1 MVEKVGASNAIH
13 EVVVGERVGRSIAAE
28 VHTLAV
34 DVLHGERT
42 GRSIAADVLTQSADV
57 LHGERIG
64 RDIATDVLAVVSEA
78 LIRIRPITAVSQR
91 VELLVSLPN
100 DPIKPGGQVYR
111 FAQEVFQ
118 QRDPLPL
125 PSTVWSWTHVFTYGQ
140 VVTTHRVVPGIWP
153 RSPNTAASVVQ
164 QALLKRTGRPPI
176 SPLQAK
182 TLRSLAVVS
191 RGDVYVRTS
200 GVFLAQGMWLA
211 TAGRDPMPAPSTL
224 RSPIQSRTA
233 VELVVLSKAAREP
246 DPTNVQVAT
255 SHQFAIAWRSRAW
268 TVDQQVGVLVQM
280 TTVTRVPVL
289 EKSPEQVAWQN
300 MLALQ
305 ARVPEPPHGPNEVAQ
320 QVQAA
325 IQARAPGYPMSATT
339 VSVLAAMAAL
349 RRVLPRPGDVGGW
362 YAGEFVQTAVAIRN
376 VLLPGQITNVQV
388 AQGRITYT
396 MGRTVKSPIS
406 VIDPT
411 VGRHVFSLHQKIVS
425 FRPTLTPEDKMRQQR
440 NVFSLAL
447 WVTLPDASFPPP
459 PTEPEIAEG
468 AVLLVAQQVLLPDD
482 TWQWEPTSRLTALA
496 VQQHVAVADPADW
509 IDPTTPGSDAA
520 VLLAAEAVAAADPDG
535 WIDPQT
541 AASDAYLLQVSEQV
555 AAVDA
560 SFPPTTV
567 PLSEVDLLLAAEALA
582 MGDDSFPDGTQP
594 QSAVDLVA
602 VVNPLVSQDHGMI
615 GRLPVSQQQVLAVM
629 AMVVVPDP
637 TLGRIPARPRGPRPS
652 VSIMRH

>member
-1 MVEKVGASNAIH
+1 MAISNASNLIQDALI
-13 EVVVGERVGRSIAAE
+13 GQRVGRTVAADVVATSE
-28 VHTLAV
+28 ETLVSDQAAR
-34 DVLHGERT
+34 D
-42 GRSIAADVLTQSADV
+42 IAADTINFNADTIVGNRLGRNVACDMASVIHETLIQIFPVSASV
-57 LHGERIG
+57 FFTE
-64 RDIATDVLAVVSEA
+64 T
-78 LIRIRPITAVSQR
+78 
-91 VELLVSLPN
+91 LVSLPD
-100 DPIKPGGQVYR
+100 DPIKPGAQVFR
-111 FAQEVFQ
+111 LAEEVFQ
-118 QRDPLPL
+118 QRDPLPH
-125 PSTVWSWTHVFTYGQ
+125 PSTVWSWTHVCTYREQ
-140 VVTTHRVVPGIWP
+140 VTSHRDLPAAWP
-153 RSPNTAASVVQ
+153 RSPIEARTLRA
-164 QALLKRTGRPPI
+164 QAVLARTGAAPHSSI
-176 SPLQAK
+176 AAK
-182 TLRSLAVVS
+182 TLRAMVVASRDAV
-191 RGDVYVRTS
+191 YIPAS
-200 GVFLAQGMWLA
+200 GVYAGTLRELLA
-211 TAGRDPMPAPSTL
+211 TQRVTVPPSAT
-224 RSPIQSRTA
+224 RSPLRANTA
-233 VELVVLSKAAREP
+233 VELVVLSKSAREP
-246 DPTNVQVAT
+246 DPTNVQVQTAVAT
-255 SHQFAIAWRSRAW
+255 VLAQRPALW
-268 TVDQQVGVLVQM
+268 TVDQYVGMQRQLTVQYRM
-280 TTVTRVPVL
+280 PPAARGDN
-289 EKSPEQVAWQN
+289 QVAWQN

-320 QVQAA
+320 QAQAA
-325 IQARAPGYPMSATT
+325 IQARDPGYPISATS
-339 VSVLAAMAAL
+339 VGVLAALTAL

-376 VLLPGQITNVQV
+376 VLLPWQVTDVQV

-396 MGRTVKSPIS
+396 MGRTVKPPID
-406 VIDPT
+406 VLDPT
-411 VGRHVFSLHQKIVS
+411 VGRHMFSLHQKIVS
-425 FRPTLTPEDKMRQQR
+425 WRPTVTPEEKMRQQR
-440 NVFSLAL
+440 NLFSLAM

-482 TWQWEPTSRLTALA
+482 TWPWEPTSSVTVPA
-496 VQQHVAVADPADW
+496 VQQHVAVADLADW

-582 MGDDSFPDGTQP
+582 IGDDSFPDGTQP

-629 AMVVVPDP
+629 ATVVVPDP
-637 TLGRIPARPRGPRPS
+637 SLGRIPARPRGPRPS